1 MTLSVWTF
9 DAECCYAEWSR
20 YVTVIL
26 SAVML
31 NAVMLSAVML
41 SVIMIP
47 FIILSVIFSLCLF
60 WLTLPHHYKTFYFLN

>member
-1 MTLSVWTF
+1 MTLSVRTF

-31 NAVMLSAVML
+31 SAVMLSAVMLSAVML
-41 SVIMIP
+41 SV
-47 FIILSVIFSLCLF
+47 FVL
-60 WLTLPHHYKTFYFLN
+60 